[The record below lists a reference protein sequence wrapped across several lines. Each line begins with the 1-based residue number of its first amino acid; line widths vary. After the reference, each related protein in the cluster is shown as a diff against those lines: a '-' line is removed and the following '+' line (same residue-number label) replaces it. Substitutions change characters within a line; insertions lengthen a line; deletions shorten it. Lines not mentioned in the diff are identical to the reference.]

1 MTKTEICCQDELR
14 FNIIYSRNDLPR
26 NVNDKAYVIR
36 LDEYI
41 KIETHWVSWYFENND
56 ATYFNSFVLIL
67 LYKRLKKL

>member
-41 KIETHWVSWYFENND
+41 KIETH
-56 ATYFNSFVLIL
+56 
-67 LYKRLKKL
+67 